1 MAGASSSIWRAPKT
15 RFAALWT
22 SSGDPRHNN
31 YVELLSSPFA
41 GPRRFHKWS
50 MGYSVS
56 ADENLLE
63 TFTNLNASELIQN
76 MPDLVA
82 NIDFEP

>member
-1 MAGASSSIWRAPKT
+1 
-15 RFAALWT
+15 
-22 SSGDPRHNN
+22 
-31 YVELLSSPFA
+31 
-41 GPRRFHKWS
+41 

-56 ADENLLE
+56 ADENLLLL
-63 TFTNLNASELIQN
+63 FTNLNASELIQN